1 MPILLKDDANYPIP
15 QLVKADGSFVPARGT
30 DNGEALVSDL
40 QLKSV
45 QDTIKMTVSTISSDV
60 SVVKTDVGTIT
71 SDIDSIKNS
80 TSSIDTRIVTII
92 NNTNDIKNLL
102 NEINGNLDG
111 LEGLLTSLE
120 TRLDEIVAKL
130 QEHKSEQV
138 VLASSV
144 ELADTTTTYSLPSGY
159 AGGYVILYV
168 NVEALS
174 ENGEVT
180 IEAADNTAFDGYTV
194 LSKQYTTTGI
204 DRAKVEMDTDSMVIK
219 VSVVGAATI
228 SIIAFLKV

>member
-60 SVVKTDVGTIT
+60 SVVKTDVGTIK
-71 SDIDSIKNS
+71 SDLDSIKNS
-80 TSSIDTRIVTII
+80 TSSIVTII

-180 IEAADNTAFDGYTV
+180 IEAVDNTAFDGYTV

-204 DRAKVEMDTDSMVIK
+204 DRAKVEVDTDSMVIK

-228 SIIAFLKV
+228 SIIAFLKA

>member
-60 SVVKTDVGTIT
+60 SVVKTDVETIK
-71 SDIDSIKNS
+71 SDLDSIKNS
-80 TSSIDTRIVTII
+80 TTSIDTRIVTII

-111 LEGLLTSLE
+111 FEGLLTSLE

-159 AGGYVILYV
+159 AGGYAVLYI

-174 ENGEVT
+174 SGGTVRMEV
-180 IEAADNTAFDGYTV
+180 IDNTAFNGCTV
-194 LSKQYTTTGI
+194 LAKEYSAVELN
-204 DRAKVEMDTDSMVIK
+204 REKVEVDTDNMAVK
-219 VSVVGAATI
+219 VSVSGTATV
-228 SIIAFLKV
+228 SVIAYLKV

>member
-60 SVVKTDVGTIT
+60 SVVKTDVGTI
-71 SDIDSIKNS
+71 K
-80 TSSIDTRIVTII
+80 
-92 NNTNDIKNLL
+92 NDIKNLL

-138 VLASSV
+138 VLASSA

-180 IEAADNTAFDGYTV
+180 IEAVDNTAFDGYTV

-204 DRAKVEMDTDSMVIK
+204 DRAKVEVDTDSMVIK